1 MKKHS
6 SLYTYWAFL
15 IDELPNTLQI
25 ISLPAIFG
33 LVLNNVF
40 FSTAIMGIGCFI
52 LPYYLFQRS
61 MKLGLTRKRW
71 ILYNSIM
78 SVISA
83 IILITIIRLN

>member
-1 MKKHS
+1 MYKNTP
-6 SLYTYWAFL
+6 LYKYWSFL

-61 MKLGLTRKRW
+61 VKLELPRNLW
-71 ILYNSIM
+71 ITYNTIM
-78 SVISA
+78 SIFSA
-83 IILITIIRLN
+83 IILFIIVRLN